1 MVTWGGKGRVS
12 SLVGGEKTGE
22 SRIGEG
28 KIRCGCWDKV
38 VREGEG
44 RASVGKGRLGA
55 RLMGKGKDGEGRTRE
70 WESRCAESTVKSM

>member
-38 VREGEG
+38 VRG
-44 RASVGKGRLGA
+44 
-55 RLMGKGKDGEGRTRE
+55 
-70 WESRCAESTVKSM
+70 